1 MLWRESYTHIY
12 VQSLPHV
19 FYAALCASSS
29 NIAGCIVGTCPPSM
43 SFPHQ
48 VNYSNMQA
56 WNYPFRERLHVLN
69 QPCKDSR
76 EAVWPCA
83 CVYVRASLRFSVFA
97 SASIHTE
104 DQTKYTSSWDA
115 SLFQEGVLVWKAF
128 AFFWI
133 AFIVEVPSHDLAF
146 CFPKVVTIT
155 WN

>member
-1 MLWRESYTHIY
+1 MERILHTYMFSHCHMYFMQLR
-12 VQSLPHV
+12 VLPV
-19 FYAALCASSS
+19 A
-29 NIAGCIVGTCPPSM
+29 IGCIVGTCPPSM

-83 CVYVRASLRFSVFA
+83 CVYVRASLRFSVSA

-104 DQTKYTSSWDA
+104 DQTKCTSSWDA

-128 AFFWI
+128 